1 MKSKSIIVCIL
12 AIFIGTSLIA
22 QQQVKLTSDIITK
35 SFDHSGYS
43 KLDVAS
49 DFNVNITLSSKEE
62 SITVNAN
69 SNLMDYVTIYKEG
82 NTLFLRLKKNTWFKG
97 KMTLDVAISTVM
109 ITDFAASSDAI
120 VTLNTPLTTDT
131 VRIDCKGD
139 ATFNGTVTA
148 NTLVINAKSDAK
160 ITLSGAANT
169 MTMNLKSDS
178 EFINKEFAAKNL
190 TVALSGDSKAML
202 TVTNMLDATAS
213 GDSELRYAG
222 NPSKVRQSS
231 RGDSDIKAI
240 K

>member
-12 AIFIGTSLIA
+12 TIFIGTHLTA
-22 QQQVKLTSDIITK
+22 QQVKLSSDTTTK
-35 SFDHSGYS
+35 SFDFSDYS

-49 DFNVNITLSSKEE
+49 DFNVNLTLAAGEE
-62 SITVNAN
+62 AITVKAN
-69 SNLMDYVTIYKEG
+69 SNLMDYVAVYKEG
-82 NTLFLRLKKNTWFKG
+82 NTLFLRLKKNTWFRG
-97 KMTLDVAISTVM
+97 RMILDVDISTAM

-120 VTLNTPLTTDT
+120 ITLNTPLTTDT

-139 ATFNGTVTA
+139 AIFKGTVTA
-148 NTLVINAKSDAK
+148 NNLSINGKSDAK

-178 EFINKEFAAKNL
+178 EFVNKEFTVQNL
-190 TVALSGDSKAML
+190 TVTLSGDSKATL
-202 TVTNMLDATAS
+202 TVTDLLDATAS

>member
-12 AIFIGTSLIA
+12 TIFIGTHLTA
-22 QQQVKLTSDIITK
+22 QQVKLSSDTTTK
-35 SFDHSGYS
+35 SFDFSDYS

-49 DFNVNITLSSKEE
+49 DFNVNLTLAAGEE
-62 SITVNAN
+62 AITVKAN
-69 SNLMDYVTIYKEG
+69 SNLMDYVAVYKEG
-82 NTLFLRLKKNTWFKG
+82 NTLFLRLKKNTWFRG
-97 KMTLDVAISTVM
+97 RMILDVDISTAM

-120 VTLNTPLTTDT
+120 ITLNTPLTTDT

-139 ATFNGTVTA
+139 AIFKGTVTA
-148 NTLVINAKSDAK
+148 NNLSINGKSDAK

-178 EFINKEFAAKNL
+178 EFVNKEFTVQNL
-190 TVALSGDSKAML
+190 TVTLSGDSKATL
-202 TVTNMLDATAS
+202 TVTDMLDATAS